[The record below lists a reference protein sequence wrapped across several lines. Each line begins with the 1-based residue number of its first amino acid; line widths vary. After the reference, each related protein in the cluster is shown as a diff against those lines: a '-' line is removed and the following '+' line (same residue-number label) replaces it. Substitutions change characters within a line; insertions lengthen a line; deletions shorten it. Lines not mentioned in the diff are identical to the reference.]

1 MQKHAVIPII
11 LISMLFLMF
20 SCGRKSEDAIVKPD
34 GTSAF
39 TVIRS
44 DDASVCPPEFAVSLK
59 NAIIGI
65 TGVDIGIKTDF
76 VSDRIPDSAEGE
88 YEIIVG
94 KTSREITAELAPLA
108 PRLND
113 WLIARRGGKIVIYGQ
128 DKLGDATAYFL
139 EHYASDGNIY
149 VPDGETYI
157 HKDDGYIADSI
168 TIDGADLKDFVI
180 RADKEKEPAAL
191 ALSDRIAEIYG
202 YSLKVTTR
210 PGNTQEG
217 RQIIFTS
224 GETPD
229 QTISRIYADD
239 GNLYLEPGALTG
251 DNVIAELLIK
261 YITGNMNDKKL
272 EITDT
277 LDLKEDTMDKRYV
290 IADADYLASLDE
302 KAEKMKQSVLGT
314 ASDYTVG
321 DGGKVYYFAANGDD
335 SNDGLTEKNPF
346 KTLSKL
352 SELPLNSGDVV
363 LFRRGDTFRG
373 SITAAK
379 GVTYSAWGKG
389 DKPTISASKMNY
401 ALPELWQETSYEN
414 VWVCTKTL
422 VNVGI
427 VTLDH
432 SGEYGKYDELV
443 GTRMIAGKD
452 GFDGAG
458 DMKNDLEVWSDL
470 EANRLYFYSDKGNP
484 GERFKSIEI
493 GERGNAISVNA
504 PGVTVDNLHITL
516 TGSHGVGAGT
526 TKNLTVRNCV
536 FDWLG
541 GSILTGFDG
550 ANVTGYG
557 NAVEVYGGVEGYHV
571 YNNWIYQ
578 IYDTGITHQFSYD
591 ESIERNI
598 MADIEY
604 NDNLIEYCF
613 WSIEYYNSTGGAG
626 TYRETRDV
634 YVHDNFCRFGGEGW
648 GCKGRES
655 GAPMY
660 CIASKPDKT
669 ENYVTEKNIFDRCLG
684 YLVSTYGENMAG
696 IYVFRS
702 NTYVQPNGAKFAR
715 VTDADWMFD
724 GAAAD
729 RMEKYFGEESP
740 VLAVIVE

>member
-1 MQKHAVIPII
+1 MQKHAVIPVI

-34 GTSAF
+34 GTSDF

-44 DDASVCPPEFAVSLK
+44 DDPSVCPPEFAISLK
-59 NAIIGI
+59 NAISGI
-65 TGVDIGIKTDF
+65 TGADIGIKTDF

-94 KTSREITAELAPLA
+94 KTSRKITSELAPLA

-139 EHYASDGNIY
+139 ERYSSDGNIY

-157 HKDDGYIADSI
+157 HKDDRYIADSI

-180 RADKEKEPAAL
+180 RADNEKESAAL

-202 YSLKVTTR
+202 YSLKVTIG
-210 PGNTQEG
+210 PGNTDESG
-217 RQIIFTS
+217 QITFAP
-224 GETPD
+224 GKTPD
-229 QTISRIYADD
+229 QTISRIYVDG
-239 GNLYLEPGALTG
+239 GNLYLEPAALTG
-251 DNVIAELLIK
+251 DNVMTELLIK
-261 YITGNMNDKKL
+261 YITGNMSDKKL

-277 LDLKEDTMDKRYV
+277 LDLKEDTMDKNYV
-290 IADADYLASLDE
+290 IADAAYLASLDE

-314 ASDYTVG
+314 ASDYTLA
-321 DGGKVYYFAANGDD
+321 DGGKIYYFAENGDD
-335 SNDGLTEKNPF
+335 SNDGLSERTPF
-346 KTLSKL
+346 KSLSKL
-352 SELPLNSGDVV
+352 SGLPLRSGDVV

-373 SITAAK
+373 NITAAE
-379 GVTYSAWGKG
+379 GVTYSAWGEG
-389 DKPTISASKMNY
+389 GKPTINASKMNY
-401 ALPELWQETSYEN
+401 ASPELWQETSYEN

-427 VTLDH
+427 VALDH
-432 SGEYGKYDELV
+432 SGEYGRYDELV
-443 GTRMIAGKD
+443 GTRMIAGND
-452 GFDGAG
+452 GFGGAA

-470 EANRLYFYSDKGNP
+470 ENNRLYFYSDKGNP
-484 GERFKSIEI
+484 GERFSSIEI

-504 PGVTVDNLHITL
+504 SGVTIDNLHITL

-541 GSILTGFDG
+541 GSILTGFGG
-550 ANVTGYG
+550 ADVTGYG

-578 IYDTGITHQFSYD
+578 IYDTGITHQFSRD
-591 ESIERNI
+591 ESTERNI

-613 WSIEYYNSTGGAG
+613 WSIEYYNSTGGEG

-648 GCKGRES
+648 GCKGREDS
-655 GAPMY
+655 APLY
-660 CIASKPDKT
+660 SLGSIPDVT
-669 ENYVTEKNIFDRCLG
+669 ENYVTENNIFDRSTG
-684 YLVSTYGENMAG
+684 YLVTLLKEEGVGLYK
-696 IYVFRS
+696 FRH
-702 NTYVQPNGAKFAR
+702 NTYVQPFGRIFSYVGGQR
-715 VTDADWMFD
+715 LPFD
-724 GAAAD
+724 GTAA
-729 RMEKYFGEESP
+729 ETLKKYFGEESP